1 MLSNANFIQIALTRH
16 SVGAR
21 HQTIPAPDVADLRL
35 AVSTAL
41 RAPNH
46 EKKLPLRFVEIQ
58 SRERL
63 ADLFESTLPA
73 DADEGVRAKT
83 REKATKGPMCVAMVL
98 TDIHDDISPMFQE
111 ERLIT
116 AGGALM
122 NFLNALHAM
131 GYVAK
136 TVSPRPFAAPD
147 GLYDPENERLI
158 AFVLIG
164 SPEAPLSYEV
174 PAQLEQDTPLPL
186 SRW

>member
-1 MLSNANFIQIALTRH
+1 MLSSANFIQIALTRY

-21 HQTIPAPDVADLRL
+21 HQVAPAPNVADLRL

-41 RAPNH
+41 RTPNH
-46 EKKLPLRFVEIQ
+46 EKKLPLRFVEIV

-73 DADEGVRAKT
+73 DAEASVRERT
-83 REKATKGPMCVAMVL
+83 REKATKGPMCVALVQ
-98 TDIHDDISPMFQE
+98 TDIHDDISPMFRE

-122 NFLNALHAM
+122 NFLNALHAL

-136 TVSPRPFAAPD
+136 TVSPRPFSAPD
-147 GLYDPENERLI
+147 GLYDPDNERLL
-158 AFVLIG
+158 AFVIIG
-164 SPEAPLSYEV
+164 SPESPLDYT
-174 PAQLEQDTPLPL
+174 PAGSDTPLPL
-186 SRW
+186 SQW

>member
-1 MLSNANFIQIALTRH
+1 MLSNANFIQILLSRH

-21 HQTIPAPDVADLRL
+21 HQTIPAPDCADLRL

-46 EKKLPLRFVEIQ
+46 EKKLPLRFVDIQ
-58 SRERL
+58 SRKKL

-73 DADEGVRAKT
+73 DADEAVRIRT
-83 REKATKGPMCVAMVL
+83 REKATKSPMCVAMIL
-98 TDIHDDISPMFQE
+98 TDIHDDISEMFRE

-116 AGGALM
+116 AGAALM
-122 NFLNALHAM
+122 NFLNALHAL

-136 TVSPRPFAAPD
+136 TVSPRPFETPD

-158 AFVLIG
+158 TFILIG
-164 SPEAPLSYEV
+164 SPDEPIDYTRTPSGE
-174 PAQLEQDTPLPL
+174 DTVLPL
-186 SRW
+186 SQW

>member
-1 MLSNANFIQIALTRH
+1 MIANINFVQLALSRH

-21 HQTIPAPDVADLRL
+21 HQTLPAPDVADLRL

-46 EKKLPLRFVEIQ
+46 EKKLPLRFVEIVSQ
-58 SRERL
+58 EKL

-73 DADEGVRAKT
+73 DADDSVRAKT
-83 REKATKGPMCVAMVL
+83 REKATKSPMCVALVQ
-98 TDIHDDISPMFQE
+98 TDIHDDISPMFKE

-116 AGGALM
+116 AGAALM

-136 TVSPRPFAAPD
+136 TVSPRDFAAPN
-147 GLYDPENERLI
+147 GLYDPDNERLL

-164 SPEAPLSYEV
+164 TCDQPLDYNNIDQGTDEH
-174 PAQLEQDTPLPL
+174 LPL